1 MRERGEVRVTE
12 RLGAYLQCRARPASA
27 AGARP
32 PSRPAPGHQRRP
44 PHITSNRALEEWPPL
59 FGDALLASAAMDRLL
74 HHSHVLTI
82 EGDSYRNPPLAKRTR
97 APRAA
102 QAETAAR

>member
-1 MRERGEVRVTE
+1 M
-12 RLGAYLQCRARPASA
+12 A
-27 AGARP
+27 AAV
-32 PSRPAPGHQRRP
+32 
-44 PHITSNRALEEWPPL
+44 
-59 FGDALLASAAMDRLL
+59 GDALLASAAMDRLL

-102 QAETAAR
+102 QVETPAR